1 MVAKVFRFGGSRTD
15 VRIDIYNLFNANTG
29 TTLNGTFGNDGS
41 TWLRPTAILKPPG
54 SCAQCDG

>member
-1 MVAKVFRFGGSRTD
+1 
-15 VRIDIYNLFNANTG
+15 
-29 TTLNGTFGNDGS
+29 LNGTFGNDGS